1 MSRDIEL
8 NVKLPC
14 IGILRDCFRCLEEL
28 EGLRYGPA
36 AVLFAVV
43 NSVLM
48 PSRLEV
54 TRNLNNLNATQN
66 RSGIFNH
73 SWR

>member
-1 MSRDIEL
+1 MSRDIEF
-8 NVKLPC
+8 NVKLPY
-14 IGILRDCFRCLEEL
+14 IGILRDSFRCLEGL

-43 NSVLM
+43 NSVFM

-54 TRNLNNLNATQN
+54 TQC
-66 RSGIFNH
+66 
-73 SWR
+73 

>member
-1 MSRDIEL
+1 MEVFDRGSKMSRVIEF
-8 NVKLPC
+8 NVKLPY
-14 IGILRDCFRCLEEL
+14 IGILRDSFRCLEGL

-43 NSVLM
+43 DSVFM

-54 TRNLNNLNATQN
+54 TQC
-66 RSGIFNH
+66 
-73 SWR
+73 